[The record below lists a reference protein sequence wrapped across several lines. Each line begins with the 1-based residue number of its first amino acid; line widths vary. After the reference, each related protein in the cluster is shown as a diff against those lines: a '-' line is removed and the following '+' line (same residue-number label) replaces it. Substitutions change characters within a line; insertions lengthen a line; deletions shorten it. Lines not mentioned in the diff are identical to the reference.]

1 MAFGGDNRT
10 EAATPR
16 RRQEMRSKGQVA
28 RSVELSSALALLVCV
43 LVLRYSLPW
52 TAQQLRSL
60 LASTLT
66 HFPEGDWTI
75 ETVQHSGVAA
85 FMQVARLSTP
95 VVLAALVTGVAVN
108 VAQVG
113 FHLSLESVQPNLN
126 RINPMAGFGRLF
138 SSRGVVDLVKS
149 VVKIALVA
157 VVAFTTAR
165 SQLPLFLA
173 TAQMDTS
180 SALVALGAIL
190 FTLCFR
196 VCLALLVLA
205 ALDYMYQRLQFEKSV
220 RMTRAEVRE
229 EMRQSEGDPTLRARI
244 RQRQRQ
250 LARQRMMQDVPRADV
265 VITNPTHVAIA
276 LRYDANEMRAP
287 QVIAKGQRLIAERI
301 RDMARQHGIP
311 IVENKPLAQTLFKS
325 VDVGQEIP
333 AELYQAVAEILA
345 FVYRLRRGV

>member
-1 MAFGGDNRT
+1 
-10 EAATPR
+10 
-16 RRQEMRSKGQVA
+16 
-28 RSVELSSALALLVCV
+28 
-43 LVLRYSLPW
+43 
-52 TAQQLRSL
+52 
-60 LASTLT
+60 
-66 HFPEGDWTI
+66 
-75 ETVQHSGVAA
+75 
-85 FMQVARLSTP
+85 
-95 VVLAALVTGVAVN
+95 
-108 VAQVG
+108 
-113 FHLSLESVQPNLN
+113 
-126 RINPMAGFGRLF
+126 
-138 SSRGVVDLVKS
+138 
-149 VVKIALVA
+149 
-157 VVAFTTAR
+157 
-165 SQLPLFLA
+165 
-173 TAQMDTS
+173 
-180 SALVALGAIL
+180 
-190 FTLCFR
+190 
-196 VCLALLVLA
+196 LLVLA